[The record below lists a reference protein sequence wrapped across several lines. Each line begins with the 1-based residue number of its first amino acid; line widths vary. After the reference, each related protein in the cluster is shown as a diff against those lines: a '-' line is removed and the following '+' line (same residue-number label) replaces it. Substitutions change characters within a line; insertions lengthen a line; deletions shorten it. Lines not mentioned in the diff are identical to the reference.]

1 MDSAPFWVERR
12 SGVMAAVPVGSRTV
26 PGGHMKAWELQ
37 HELHLSLCNS
47 DEEIVMAQA
56 LDILT
61 SPPVHIDY

>member
-1 MDSAPFWVERR
+1 
-12 SGVMAAVPVGSRTV
+12 MAAVPVGSRTV